1 MKIKAVIFD
10 MDGIILDSFSEL
22 CGVLFCSARKF

>member
-10 MDGIILDSFSEL
+10 MDGIILDTETL
-22 CGVLFCSARKF
+22 LEKYWRMAA